1 MTWEEVKASFST
13 NIESTYNKALTWLD
27 QAMTHMP
34 DDVKR
39 RVAATLS
46 ALKATGAQLKRAQ
59 ALLPARP
66 KDKAEA
72 ELVVRYAEMKG
83 LYDAILNGLGLNAV
97 QLEAEQ
103 EIEAGFIPASVVL
116 VIGALGLTAA
126 GVAWAIANYEY
137 ARALRDQSTFLVKE
151 LEARQE
157 SMRTGKALPAGS
169 GYPNGSGTGGAS
181 GADSDKKPRDED
193 KGGWGWLWAML
204 GLGGLVGA
212 AVYGPKLLKGR

>member
-1 MTWEEVKASFST
+1 MTWEELKASFSS
-13 NIESTYNKALTWLD
+13 NVESGYNKAATWLD

-34 DDVKR
+34 GDVKR
-39 RVAATLS
+39 KVAGTLS
-46 ALKATGAQLKRAQ
+46 ALKATGRQLSKAQ
-59 ALLPARP
+59 ALLPPQP

-83 LYDAILNGLGLNAV
+83 LYDAILSGIGINAV
-97 QLEAEQ
+97 QLEAEP

-137 ARALRDQSTFLVKE
+137 AVALRDQAGFLTKE

-157 SMRTGKALPAGS
+157 AMRSGKELPDGS
-169 GYPNGSGTGGAS
+169 ARPTE
-181 GADSDKKPRDED
+181 DKDKKPKDED
-193 KGGWGWLWAML
+193 KGGWGWLWAVL
-204 GLGGLVGA
+204 GIGGLVGA

>member
-1 MTWEEVKASFST
+1 MTWEELKTSFST
-13 NIESTYNKALTWLD
+13 NIETVYGRAATWLE

-34 DDVKR
+34 DDVKK
-39 RVAATLS
+39 RVAGTLG
-46 ALKATGAQLKRAQ
+46 ALKATGRHLQRAQ
-59 ALLPARP
+59 ALLPSRP
-66 KDKAEA
+66 KTKAEA

-83 LYDAILNGLGLNAV
+83 LYDAILSGIGLNAV
-97 QLEAEQ
+97 QLEAEP

-137 ARALRDQSTFLVKE
+137 ATALRDQAAFLTKE

-157 SMRTGKALPAGS
+157 AMRSGKDLPAATGYPSGS
-169 GYPNGSGTGGAS
+169 GENGANK
-181 GADSDKKPRDED
+181 DKKPKDED
-193 KGGWGWLWAML
+193 KGGWGWLWAVL
-204 GLGGLVGA
+204 GIGGLVGA